1 VSIIPKVKLPA
12 ADNKAIH
19 TILSEKYYEV
29 TEGMEKRI
37 VDT

>member
-1 VSIIPKVKLPA
+1 VSSIPKVKLPA
-12 ADNKAIH
+12 ADNKALN

-29 TEGMEKRI
+29 TEGMKKRI